1 MEHEEVNMSGRRIM
15 TALFVTVLF
24 FVGSF
29 TFSGRADAK
38 MTLRMLGFLPAQ
50 HQLSKTAE
58 LFIKEVKENSNG
70 EIEIQ
75 HFPAGQLYNHKNSV
89 PVLQSGGVDLAMI
102 FSGFWTGVV
111 PSTEIVTFHGYF
123 KNREHNFAVMN
134 GYPGEVI
141 NKDFQEK
148 SNLKVISWYNYG
160 KDEVCSKEPITKL
173 EDFKGKRIRATGTSQ
188 ATWVMALGGAPVSI
202 DAGEVYQALQRGTID
217 GAISGP
223 SSFETRKWYE
233 VVKYGTDSNISPV
246 CPYWI
251 VISMNTWNKLSP
263 GLQKVIMDAGKK
275 AQAYNLDIA
284 DNEDLLS
291 MDKIRKMGMT
301 LNKISDKEQDRW
313 REASNDKLLELYK
326 KAVGEEKARKI
337 FEAVEELRKKY

>member
-1 MEHEEVNMSGRRIM
+1 MSTREM
-15 TALFVTVLF
+15 KVAFLMMLVTF
-24 FVGSF
+24 FITLVTFNGS
-29 TFSGRADAK
+29 ADAK
-38 MTLRMLGFLPAQ
+38 TTLRMLGFLPAQ
-50 HQLSKTAE
+50 HQLSKTGE
-58 LFIKEVKENSNG
+58 LFIKEVEKNSNG

-111 PSTEIVTFHGYF
+111 PSTEVVTFHGYF
-123 KNREHNFAVMN
+123 KNKAHMVAVMN

-141 NKDFQEK
+141 NRDFQEK
-148 SNLKVISWYNYG
+148 SNLKVIDWYNYG

-173 EDFKGKRIRATGTSQ
+173 EDFKGKRIRASGVSQ
-188 ATWVMALGGAPVSI
+188 ATWVVALGGAPVSI

-251 VISMNTWNKLSP
+251 VMSMNSWNKLSP
-263 GLQKVIMDAGKK
+263 GLQKIIMDAGKK

-284 DNEDLLS
+284 DREDMLS
-291 MDKIRKMGMT
+291 TEKIQKMGMV

-326 KAVGEEKARKI
+326 KAVGEGKAKKI
-337 FEAVEELRKKY
+337 FESVEELRKQY